1 MLSKFIRTK
10 MVKKKRSTVS
20 LKKTNS
26 KNKEPFPLR
35 ERTDIALKNFFL
47 FLVIFIFSFVLY
59 NFSSGDLFKNFFG
72 ILSLI
77 FGFLSLAFLIAFI
90 VLAILKSGSRK
101 K

>member
-1 MLSKFIRTK
+1 MA
-10 MVKKKRSTVS
+10 KKKRSVVS
-20 LKKTNS
+20 LKKTNPS
-26 KNKEPFPLR
+26 PKESFPLR

-47 FLVIFIFSFVLY
+47 FLIIFVFSFVLY
-59 NFSSGDLFKNFFG
+59 NFSAGDLFRNFFG